1 MNNKIAFAILLFL
14 IVSITKAQ
22 VNTGKTDH
30 LSFKGVPIDGTLNE
44 YILKMKKGGFSHTGT
59 KNGLAILEGDF
70 ASYKNCTVGV
80 STLKSKDL
88 VNKIIVL
95 FPDLENWSS
104 LSSNYFNL
112 KEMLTEKYGQ
122 PASFIEEFQSYTPDN
137 DGSKM
142 TSVQLGQCKY
152 YTVYETDKGTI
163 ELSIEHGEYSHTFVK
178 LAYFDKINGETIK
191 QDALKDL

>member
-1 MNNKIAFAILLFL
+1 
-14 IVSITKAQ
+14 
-22 VNTGKTDH
+22 
-30 LSFKGVPIDGTLNE
+30 
-44 YILKMKKGGFSHTGT
+44 
-59 KNGLAILEGDF
+59 LEGDF

-88 VNKIIVL
+88 VSKIIVL
-95 FPDLENWSS
+95 FPDLEIWSS

-122 PASFIEEFQSYTPDN
+122 PAESKEVFQSDTPDN

-142 TSVQLGQCKY
+142 TYVQLGHCKY
-152 YTVYETDKGTI
+152 YTIYETDKGTI
-163 ELSIEHGEYSHTFVK
+163 ELSIEQIDNTRTFVK